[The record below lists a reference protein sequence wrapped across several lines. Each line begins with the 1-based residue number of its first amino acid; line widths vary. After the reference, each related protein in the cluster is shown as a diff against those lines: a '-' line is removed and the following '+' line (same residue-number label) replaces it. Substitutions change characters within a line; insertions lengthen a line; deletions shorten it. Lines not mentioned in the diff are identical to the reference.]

1 VLKLWYNT
9 VSPKKI
15 GIQGKSYRGKIG
27 KIDLVTKLTPKLKN
41 SSCLIFVNFAGLSVT
56 LQQKLKREL
65 KEIGA
70 DMTVIKNTLIKRAGK
85 EAGLPDEILNE
96 QILSGQTALILSEGD
111 SIAPI
116 QVIGKFAKENNV
128 PQFKVGIIDGNLQD
142 KEALLKI
149 SILPTKDVL
158 FSQVVGSLISPMY
171 GLTNTLQGNLQKLIY
186 ILKSKA
192 GD

>member
-1 VLKLWYNT
+1 MLK
-9 VSPKKI
+9 
-15 GIQGKSYRGKIG
+15 QG

>member
-1 VLKLWYNT
+1 
-9 VSPKKI
+9 
-15 GIQGKSYRGKIG
+15 
-27 KIDLVTKLTPKLKN
+27 
-41 SSCLIFVNFAGLSVT
+41 
-56 LQQKLKREL
+56 
-65 KEIGA
+65 
-70 DMTVIKNTLIKRAGK
+70 M
-85 EAGLPDEILNE
+85 
-96 QILSGQTALILSEGD
+96 
-111 SIAPI
+111 
-116 QVIGKFAKENNV
+116 
-128 PQFKVGIIDGNLQD
+128 GIIDGNLQD